1 MAIEYAK
8 VIEKYVSNGLS
19 EKEEKVIKATLK
31 KLIVRE
37 IEVLEKEK
45 EMYKTEMEKF
55 EKKYNISSEEFLKK
69 FNNGEMGDDL
79 EYFEWY
85 AYVDSYNRIKE
96 RQRFLMENIK

>member
-1 MAIEYAK
+1 MMAIEYAK

-96 RQRFLMENIK
+96 RQKH